1 MDAAQRG
8 QKASSVPPFPFSLP
22 DVRFAPACAPLP
34 FHAPNGQRCRVTVPA
49 ALQARRPPF
58 RTARDISARSTN
70 RRTSGRIAFV
80 VCVYCLSPPTCSEKG
95 LRRSPRNPSAQKAVK
110 SDSLDNKHRNAVP
123 NVKILLK
130 THSKQSKKRQKAIPS
145 TTSAETSYR
154 TTEARSEWRS
164 KPSGI
169 CLRSQNRCAKTKH
182 TKSRKPLIEQ
192 PFGFLRPTEKC
203 VVVRNASFMP
213 PLTGSAFCAARFRTD
228 EGSQCGACQPFA
240 DHAPRLGLH
249 LAGRRAGEVTLCSR
263 VLDRR
268 RIVVRRSRG
277 IPAFIRR
284 SCVCCIRRN
293 AVRPAKRPSERLHMD
308 RESCEPPAS
317 RKAHSLILRIQA
329 RQLQGLSRANPAYA
343 HPLRAFEPAHRAA
356 DDFAAAL
363 ARILHPFVRRSG
375 IRSSASFRL
384 YPLPPPYREAPP
396 NSRNGRAHTWRPP
409 DLHSCSRCF
418 QSRIAR
424 ASFAL

>member
-1 MDAAQRG
+1 MTTSTETRSQTSKSCSR
-8 QKASSVPPFPFSLP
+8 
-22 DVRFAPACAPLP
+22 
-34 FHAPNGQRCRVTVPA
+34 
-49 ALQARRPPF
+49 
-58 RTARDISARSTN
+58 RTAN
-70 RRTSGRIAFV
+70 
-80 VCVYCLSPPTCSEKG
+80 
-95 LRRSPRNPSAQKAVK
+95 NP
-110 SDSLDNKHRNAVP
+110 
-123 NVKILLK
+123 
-130 THSKQSKKRQKAIPS
+130 KKRQKAIPS
-145 TTSAETSYR
+145 TTSAETSCR
-154 TTEARSEWRS
+154 TTEARSEWHS

-169 CLRSQNRCAKTKH
+169 CLRSQSRCAKTKH

-192 PFGFLRPTEKC
+192 PFGFLRSTEKC

-213 PLTGSAFCAARFRTD
+213 TLTGSAFCAARFHTD
-228 EGSQCGACQPFA
+228 EGSRCGACQPFA

-263 VLDRR
+263 VFDRR

-284 SCVCCIRRN
+284 SCVCCIRRY
-293 AVRPAKRPSERLHMD
+293 AVRPARNRIPNACVSG
-308 RESCEPPAS
+308 RESCTETPAS
-317 RKAHSLILRIQA
+317 RNSHSLILCIQA

-343 HPLRAFEPAHRAA
+343 HPLRAFKPAHRAA

-363 ARILHPFVRRSG
+363 ARILHPFVQRSG

-396 NSRNGRAHTWRPP
+396 NSRNSRAHTWRPPP

-418 QSRIAR
+418 QCRIAR

>member
-1 MDAAQRG
+1 MTRRSQTHAPRSGAARRDSDCRAAARLG
-8 QKASSVPPFPFSLP
+8 VPQFGWTRRSADKKPAAFPSLP
-22 DVRFAPACAPLP
+22 LPAGRSFCTGLRARAPLP
-34 FHAPNGQRCRVTVPA
+34 FHAPNGQRCRVPVPA

-58 RTARDISARSTN
+58 RTARNISARSTN

-130 THSKQSKKRQKAIPS
+130 THSKQSKKASKSNPLDDERRNVLPDDRSSFRMAQQTIRHLPAESEPVRQD
-145 TTSAETSYR
+145 ET
-154 TTEARSEWRS
+154 
-164 KPSGI
+164 
-169 CLRSQNRCAKTKH
+169 Q
-182 TKSRKPLIEQ
+182 KSRKPLIEQ

-213 PLTGSAFCAARFRTD
+213 TLTGSAFCAARFRTD
-228 EGSQCGACQPFA
+228 AGSRCGARQPLA
-240 DHAPRLGLH
+240 GHAPRLSLH

-284 SCVCCIRRN
+284 SCVCCIRRY
-293 AVRPAKRPSERLHMD
+293 AVRPAKRPSECLHMD

-317 RKAHSLILRIQA
+317 RKAHSPIL
-329 RQLQGLSRANPAYA
+329 
-343 HPLRAFEPAHRAA
+343 
-356 DDFAAAL
+356 
-363 ARILHPFVRRSG
+363 
-375 IRSSASFRL
+375 
-384 YPLPPPYREAPP
+384 
-396 NSRNGRAHTWRPP
+396 
-409 DLHSCSRCF
+409 
-418 QSRIAR
+418 
-424 ASFAL
+424 